1 MTYTEAITFI
11 TSARGTGA
19 DGLTRMRSLLTRLGS
34 PEAGLRFVHV
44 AGTNGK
50 GSVCAML
57 ESILRAA
64 GLRTGLFTSPHLRRY
79 NERIKL
85 GGESVSDEM
94 FAKAAEKVSLAAG
107 NAAEYS
113 QFELLTAMALVLFA
127 EEKCRVAVLET
138 GLGGRL
144 DPTNVIPVPDC
155 AVITSLSLDH
165 TALLGG
171 TVAAIA
177 REKAGII
184 KPGGSVVLAEP
195 EGEELISLFA
205 AVCRENGASLRIS
218 DNDELE
224 RLYDGLD
231 GQEFCYC
238 DDTPLYLPLLGDHQ
252 LKNAAAALEAVEVL
266 RERGFRI
273 KPEAVERGLAETRWP
288 ARFELV
294 YDAPCA
300 VVDGA
305 HNVAGAKALRENA
318 EYYFSDRRRVLVA
331 GVMADKDVDGMV
343 SALGPGFSAF
353 MCAAPQSPRAL
364 PAERLA
370 EKLAPY
376 GPASAFGSVGGAID
390 AARRAA
396 GKDGAVICAGS
407 LYLAGEAREYFG
419 LE

>member
-1 MTYTEAITFI
+1 MTYDEAITFI

-19 DGLTRMRSLLTRLGS
+19 DGLARMRSLLTRLGS
-34 PEAGLRFVHV
+34 PQERLRFVHV

-64 GLRTGLFTSPHLRRY
+64 GLKTGLFTSPHLRRY
-79 NERIKL
+79 NERIRL
-85 GGESVSDEM
+85 DGRSVSDDT
-94 FAKAAEKVSLAAG
+94 FASAAEKVRLAAG
-107 NAAEYS
+107 DAAEYS
-113 QFELLTAMALVLFA
+113 QFELLTAIALVIFA
-127 EEKCRVAVLET
+127 EGKCRIAVLET

-144 DPTNVIPVPDC
+144 DPTNVIPTPDC

-171 TVAAIA
+171 TVEAIA

-195 EGEELISLFA
+195 EDEGLISLFA

-266 RERGFRI
+266 RERGIKI

-294 YDAPCA
+294 SEAPYA
-300 VVDGA
+300 VIDGA
-305 HNVAGAKALRENA
+305 HNVSGAQSLRENA
-318 EYYFSDRRRVLVA
+318 EYYFSDCRRVLVA
-331 GVMADKDVDGMV
+331 GVMADKDVDGIV

-353 MCAAPQSPRAL
+353 MCVAPQSPRAL
-364 PAERLA
+364 PAKALA
-370 EKLAPY
+370 EKFAPY
-376 GPASAFGSVGGAID
+376 GPASAFGSVDEAID

-396 GKDGAVICAGS
+396 GKDGAVVCAGS
-407 LYLAGEAREYFG
+407 LYLAGDARAYFG
-419 LE
+419 SE